1 MKCVATIKNGNI
13 ESIDKVSDGYTRNG
27 SCIDIVL
34 KGKDRTFEV
43 KKGLKDGVYY
53 CPKELWKQK
62 VRDLGKANANSD
74 TVAETKAT
82 KATKTKKAKKETK

>member
-34 KGKDRTFEV
+34 KGKDKVFTV
-43 KKGLKDGVYY
+43 KDLKDGVYY

-62 VRDLGKANANSD
+62 VRDLGKSKTG
-74 TVAETKAT
+74 TVAETKATETT

>member
-13 ESIDKVSDGYTRNG
+13 ESIDKVSDGYTGNG

-62 VRDLGKANANSD
+62 VRDLGKAKVDTN
-74 TVAETKAT
+74 TVAET
-82 KATKTKKAKKETK
+82 KATKTKKAKKEAK

>member
-13 ESIDKVSDGYTRNG
+13 VSIDKVNDGYTRNG
-27 SCIDIVL
+27 SCIDIIV
-34 KGKDRTFEV
+34 KGKDKVFTV
-43 KKGLKDGVYY
+43 KDLKDGVYY

-62 VRDLGKANANSD
+62 VRDLGKSKTG

-82 KATKTKKAKKETK
+82 ETKKAKKEAK

>member
-13 ESIDKVSDGYTRNG
+13 VSIDKVSDGYTRNG

-34 KGKDRTFEV
+34 KGKDKTFEV

-53 CPKELWKQK
+53 YPKELWKQK
-62 VRDLGKANANSD
+62 VRDAGKVKAA
-74 TVAETKAT
+74 TVAET
-82 KATKTKKAKKETK
+82 KATKTKKAKKEAK

>member
-43 KKGLKDGVYY
+43 KKDLKDGVYY

-62 VRDLGKANANSD
+62 VRDLGKSKAD

>member
-27 SCIDIVL
+27 SCIDIIVN
-34 KGKDRTFEV
+34 GKDKTFSV
-43 KKGLKDGVYY
+43 KDLKDGVYY
-53 CPKELWKQK
+53 CPKELWKQR
-62 VRDLGKANANSD
+62 VRDVGKAKAKTD
-74 TVAETKAT
+74 TVAET

>member
-27 SCIDIVL
+27 SCIDVTV

-53 CPKELWKQK
+53 CPRELWKQR
-62 VRDLGKANANSD
+62 VRDLGKVTLTMSD
-74 TVAETKAT
+74 DLIITA
-82 KATKTKKAKKETK
+82 KTKKSKKEKK

>member
-13 ESIDKVSDGYTRNG
+13 VSIDKVSDGYTRNG

-34 KGKDRTFEV
+34 KGKDKTFAV
-43 KKGLKDGVYY
+43 KDLKDGVYY

-62 VRDLGKANANSD
+62 VRDAGKVKAA
-74 TVAETKAT
+74 TVAETKA
-82 KATKTKKAKKETK
+82 AKTKKAKKETK

>member
-62 VRDLGKANANSD
+62 VRDAGKVKAA
-74 TVAETKAT
+74 TVAET
-82 KATKTKKAKKETK
+82 KATKTKKAKKEAK

>member
-27 SCIDIVL
+27 SCIDIVVN
-34 KGKDRTFEV
+34 GKDKVFTV
-43 KKGLKDGVYY
+43 KDLKDGVYY

-62 VRDLGKANANSD
+62 VRDLGKAKTD

-82 KATKTKKAKKETK
+82 KATKAKKAKKETK

>member
-27 SCIDIVL
+27 SCIDLIV
-34 KGKDRTFEV
+34 KGKDKTFAV
-43 KKGLKDGVYY
+43 KDLKDGVYY

-62 VRDLGKANANSD
+62 VRDLGKSKAD

-82 KATKTKKAKKETK
+82 KAKKAKKETK

>member
-27 SCIDIVL
+27 SCIDLVL
-34 KGKDRTFEV
+34 KGKDKVFTV
-43 KKGLKDGVYY
+43 KDLKDGVYY

-62 VRDLGKANANSD
+62 VRDAGKVKAA
-74 TVAETKAT
+74 TVAET
-82 KATKTKKAKKETK
+82 KATKTKKAKKEAK

>member
-27 SCIDIVL
+27 SCIDIIV
-34 KGKDRTFEV
+34 KGKDKTFAV
-43 KKGLKDGVYY
+43 KDLKDGVYY

-62 VRDLGKANANSD
+62 VRDLGKVKAA
-74 TVAETKAT
+74 TVAET

>member
-13 ESIDKVSDGYTRNG
+13 ESIDKGSGGYTRNG

-62 VRDLGKANANSD
+62 VRDLGKAKVDTN
-74 TVAETKAT
+74 TVAET
-82 KATKTKKAKKETK
+82 KATKTKKAKKEAK

>member
-62 VRDLGKANANSD
+62 VRDLGKAKVD
-74 TVAETKAT
+74 TNTAAET
-82 KATKTKKAKKETK
+82 KATKTKKVKKEAK

>member
-62 VRDLGKANANSD
+62 ARDLGKAKVD
-74 TVAETKAT
+74 TNTAAET

>member
-27 SCIDIVL
+27 SCIDVVV
-34 KGKDRTFEV
+34 KGKDKVFTV
-43 KKGLKDGVYY
+43 KDLKDGVYY

-62 VRDLGKANANSD
+62 VRDLGKSKAD
-74 TVAETKAT
+74 TVAEA
-82 KATKTKKAKKETK
+82 KATKTKKAKKGTK

>member
-27 SCIDIVL
+27 SCIDVIV
-34 KGKDRTFEV
+34 KGKDKTFSV
-43 KKGLKDGVYY
+43 KDLKDGVYY
-53 CPKELWKQK
+53 CPKELWKQR
-62 VRDLGKANANSD
+62 VRDVGKAKAKAKTKTD
-74 TVAETKAT
+74 TVAET

>member
-13 ESIDKVSDGYTRNG
+13 VSIDKVNDGYTRNG
-27 SCIDIVL
+27 SCIDVIV
-34 KGKDRTFEV
+34 KGKDKTFSV
-43 KKGLKDGVYY
+43 KDLKDGVYY

-62 VRDLGKANANSD
+62 VRDLGKAKVNTD
-74 TVAETKAT
+74 TVAEA

>member
-13 ESIDKVSDGYTRNG
+13 ESIDKVNDGYTRNG

-62 VRDLGKANANSD
+62 VRDLGKAKVDTN

>member
-27 SCIDIVL
+27 SCIDIIVN
-34 KGKDRTFEV
+34 GKDKVFTV
-43 KKGLKDGVYY
+43 KDLKDGVYY

-62 VRDLGKANANSD
+62 VRDLGKANTG
-74 TVAETKAT
+74 TVAET

>member
-13 ESIDKVSDGYTRNG
+13 VSIDKVNDGYTRNG
-27 SCIDIVL
+27 SCIDLIV
-34 KGKDRTFEV
+34 KGKDKTFAV
-43 KKGLKDGVYY
+43 KDLKDGVYY

-62 VRDLGKANANSD
+62 VRDLGKAKANTG
-74 TVAETKAT
+74 TVAET

>member
-27 SCIDIVL
+27 SCIDLIV

-62 VRDLGKANANSD
+62 VRDAGKVKAA

>member
-13 ESIDKVSDGYTRNG
+13 ESIDKVNDGYTRNG
-27 SCIDIVL
+27 SCIDVTV

-53 CPKELWKQK
+53 CPKELWKQR
-62 VRDLGKANANSD
+62 VRDLGKVTLTMSD
-74 TVAETKAT
+74 TLIKTA
-82 KATKTKKAKKETK
+82 KTKKAKKETK

>member
-13 ESIDKVSDGYTRNG
+13 VSIDKVSDGYTRNG

-62 VRDLGKANANSD
+62 VRDLGKVKAD
-74 TVAETKAT
+74 TVAET
-82 KATKTKKAKKETK
+82 KATKTKKAKKEAK

>member
-13 ESIDKVSDGYTRNG
+13 VSIDKVSDGYTRNG
-27 SCIDIVL
+27 SCIDIIVNG
-34 KGKDRTFEV
+34 KGKTFSV
-43 KKGLKDGVYY
+43 KDLKDGVYY

-62 VRDLGKANANSD
+62 VRDAGKVKAA
-74 TVAETKAT
+74 TVAET

>member
-27 SCIDIVL
+27 SCIDIIVN
-34 KGKDRTFEV
+34 GKDKTFSV
-43 KKGLKDGVYY
+43 KDLKDGVYY
-53 CPKELWKQK
+53 CPKELWKQR
-62 VRDLGKANANSD
+62 VRDAGKAKANTG
-74 TVAETKAT
+74 TVAET

>member
-27 SCIDIVL
+27 SCIDIIVN
-34 KGKDRTFEV
+34 GKDKTFSV
-43 KKGLKDGVYY
+43 KDLKDGVYY

-62 VRDLGKANANSD
+62 VRDAGKVKAA
-74 TVAETKAT
+74 TVAET
-82 KATKTKKAKKETK
+82 KATKTKKAKKEAK

>member
-62 VRDLGKANANSD
+62 VRDAGKVKAA
-74 TVAETKAT
+74 TVAET

>member
-27 SCIDIVL
+27 SCIDVIV
-34 KGKDRTFEV
+34 KGKDKTFSV
-43 KKGLKDGVYY
+43 KDLKDGVYY
-53 CPKELWKQK
+53 CPKELWKQR
-62 VRDLGKANANSD
+62 VRDAGKAKTG
-74 TVAETKAT
+74 TVAET

>member
-27 SCIDIVL
+27 SCIDIVV
-34 KGKDRTFEV
+34 KGKDKVFTV
-43 KKGLKDGVYY
+43 KDLKDGVYY

-62 VRDLGKANANSD
+62 VRDLGKSKTG
-74 TVAETKAT
+74 TVAETKATETT
-82 KATKTKKAKKETK
+82 KATKTKKARKEAK

>member
-27 SCIDIVL
+27 SCIDIVVN
-34 KGKDRTFEV
+34 GKDKVFTV
-43 KKGLKDGVYY
+43 KDLKDGVYY

-62 VRDLGKANANSD
+62 VRDLGKAKTG

-82 KATKTKKAKKETK
+82 KAKKAKKETK

>member
-27 SCIDIVL
+27 SCIDIVVN
-34 KGKDRTFEV
+34 GKDKVFTV
-43 KKGLKDGVYY
+43 KDLKDGVYY

-62 VRDLGKANANSD
+62 VRDLGKSKAD

>member
-13 ESIDKVSDGYTRNG
+13 VSIDKVNDGYTRNG
-27 SCIDIVL
+27 SCIDIIV
-34 KGKDRTFEV
+34 KGKDKTFEV
-43 KKGLKDGVYY
+43 KKDLKDGVYY

-62 VRDLGKANANSD
+62 VRDLGKSKVDTNA
-74 TVAETKAT
+74 VAET

>member
-13 ESIDKVSDGYTRNG
+13 VSIDKVSDGYTRNG
-27 SCIDIVL
+27 SCIDIIVNG
-34 KGKDRTFEV
+34 KGKTFSV
-43 KKGLKDGVYY
+43 KDLKDGVYY

-62 VRDLGKANANSD
+62 VRDAGKVKAA

-82 KATKTKKAKKETK
+82 KATKTKKAKKEVK

>member
-27 SCIDIVL
+27 SCIDIVV
-34 KGKDRTFEV
+34 KGKDKTFAV
-43 KKGLKDGVYY
+43 KDLKDGVYY
-53 CPKELWKQK
+53 CPKELWKQR
-62 VRDLGKANANSD
+62 VRDAGKVNTN

-82 KATKTKKAKKETK
+82 KTKKVKKGAK

>member
-27 SCIDIVL
+27 SCIDIVVN
-34 KGKDRTFEV
+34 GKVFTV
-43 KKGLKDGVYY
+43 KDLKDGVYY

-62 VRDLGKANANSD
+62 VRDLGKAKANTD
-74 TVAETKAT
+74 TVAET

>member
-27 SCIDIVL
+27 SCIDVIV
-34 KGKDRTFEV
+34 KGKDKTFSV
-43 KKGLKDGVYY
+43 KDLKDGVYY
-53 CPKELWKQK
+53 CPKELWKQR
-62 VRDLGKANANSD
+62 VRDVGKAKND
-74 TVAETKAT
+74 TVAET